1 MPSWVFV
8 LDRFYGVVS
17 VAMST
22 ITCENGQVYVAVTK
36 KCTSYASE
44 ESYKILNGAD
54 VVVTSQP
61 FANNEERT
69 DEYCLPAATNSQQNG
84 NAKLSNG

>member
-1 MPSWVFV
+1 
-8 LDRFYGVVS
+8 
-17 VAMST
+17 MST
-22 ITCENGQVYVAVTK
+22 LACENGQVYVAVTK
-36 KCTSYASE
+36 KCTSYADE